1 MNIRNAWQIFKV
13 YNYKQYKKEEYENRN
28 NLSTHVV
35 EPFVKISIQY
45 WGPRKVHTYKFML

>member
-1 MNIRNAWQIFKV
+1 MHDKSLKSIT
-13 YNYKQYKKEEYENRN
+13 KQYKKEEYENRN